1 MVHGSG
7 WTVVSRR
14 VDGSLSFVRKWLDY
28 KYGFGNEYGEFW
40 IGNEMLHHLTTQR
53 EYRLR
58 IDIWDFEGGK
68 VFAEYDTF
76 RVESEM
82 NKYKLRI
89 RGFKGNSGD

>member
-1 MVHGSG
+1 M
-7 WTVVSRR
+7 
-14 VDGSLSFVRKWLDY
+14 DGSVSFVRKWLDY
-28 KYGFGNEYGEFW
+28 KYGFGNENGEFW
-40 IGNEMLHHLTTQR
+40 IGNEMLHHLTTQN

-76 RVESEM
+76 RVDSEV

-89 RGFKGNSGD
+89 RGFRGNTGSLY